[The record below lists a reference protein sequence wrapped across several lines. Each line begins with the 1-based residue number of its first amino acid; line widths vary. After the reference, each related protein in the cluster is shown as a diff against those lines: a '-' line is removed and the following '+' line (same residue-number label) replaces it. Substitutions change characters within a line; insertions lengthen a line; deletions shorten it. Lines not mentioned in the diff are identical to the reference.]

1 MVEPLFNV
9 ALIKTCT
16 RALGPGKR
24 MVIWFQGCDI
34 GCRGCCNPDLQ
45 PMVPRMIMRLSE
57 IVGIA
62 RRSVSDNGIEG
73 ITMIGGEPTL
83 QSSLPS
89 LARGLR
95 GLGLGIILF
104 TGRRFEELDDD
115 LVDCIDLI
123 IDGRYEDDSPDGE
136 RRLVGSTNQRIIDV
150 SGRYS
155 GEDWFFQ
162 TGPDVVEIDLDGD
175 VIVSNGSNYRC
186 S

>member
-1 MVEPLFNV
+1 MSCSFHEFLENLHSAFWKHSYQFSFCFISLFSCF
-9 ALIKTCT
+9 L
-16 RALGPGKR
+16 
-24 MVIWFQGCDI
+24 
-34 GCRGCCNPDLQ
+34 
-45 PMVPRMIMRLSE
+45 
-57 IVGIA
+57 
-62 RRSVSDNGIEG
+62 
-73 ITMIGGEPTL
+73 
-83 QSSLPS
+83 
-89 LARGLR
+89 
-95 GLGLGIILF
+95 ILF